1 MYQEL
6 GDQIKSRDPALGQKG
21 RAGEG
26 LRMRVIMEEAPVV
39 TLEQSQPGLRGEES
53 GSGQP
58 CRMRWLRLSQAFLF
72 RGPSAWEHLVLI
84 LHHWTLCSTW
94 VCAPLEMPPYLSD
107 TDPFICLIFQAM
119 SCTLLCNLDTWWTK
133 RNGLHIVEISSG
145 FLILTAPMS
154 PCVGWLLLT

>member
-84 LHHWTLCSTW
+84 LHH
-94 VCAPLEMPPYLSD
+94 
-107 TDPFICLIFQAM
+107 
-119 SCTLLCNLDTWWTK
+119 
-133 RNGLHIVEISSG
+133 
-145 FLILTAPMS
+145 
-154 PCVGWLLLT
+154 